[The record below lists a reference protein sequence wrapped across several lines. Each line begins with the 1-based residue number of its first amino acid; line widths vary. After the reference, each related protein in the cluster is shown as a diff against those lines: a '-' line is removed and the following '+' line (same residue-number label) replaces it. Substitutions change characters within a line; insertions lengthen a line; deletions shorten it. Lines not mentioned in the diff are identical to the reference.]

1 MITCAHCVESIGEVV
16 SLTNASG
23 DEVDATVLSMCP
35 ELDLAMLKLKNPAE
49 APVEFAQRN
58 EAEPTLGQWCIVLGY
73 PGKVKEPVFRLER
86 VLRFDGVR
94 LYCTGDSMGG
104 SSGGAVFDLTGK
116 LIGIMHGGGRCVE
129 HFHIRVKHIND
140 NFERLAKG
148 AFWRVVFE

>member
-1 MITCAHCVESIGEVV
+1 M
-16 SLTNASG
+16 
-23 DEVDATVLSMCP
+23 
-35 ELDLAMLKLKNPAE
+35 
-49 APVEFAQRN
+49 
-58 EAEPTLGQWCIVLGY
+58 LGY

-86 VLRFDGVR
+86 ILRFDGVR

-104 SSGGAVFDLTGK
+104 FSGGAVFDLSGK